1 MFGEKKINLICVGG
15 VGETFFQFLEKERK
29 NDQELQTLLLSRS
42 DGSIEQK
49 HLEADNFAKKIF
61 CLLGASS
68 TNNIVKIKSLYDL
81 NPILWRKT
89 HFILVH
95 PFRFEGEDKAKKASD
110 FSEFVTFQGS
120 EKTDLNNQDL
130 LKQPQLK
137 NSQFEEGYEFMNQWI
152 LSIIQQ
158 QANF

>member
-1 MFGEKKINLICVGG
+1 MEIKHKINLICVGG

-29 NDQELQTLLLSRS
+29 KDQELQILLLNRS
-42 DGSIEQK
+42 DGSIDQEY
-49 HLEADNFAKKIF
+49 LDANNFAKKIF

-68 TNNIVKIKSLYDL
+68 TNNIVKIKSLYDV

-130 LKQPQLK
+130 LKQPSLK
-137 NSQFEEGYEFMNQWI
+137 KAQFEEGFEFMNHWI

-158 QANF
+158 QGDF

>member
-1 MFGEKKINLICVGG
+1 MICVGG
-15 VGETFFQFLEKERK
+15 VGESFCRFLEKGGNK
-29 NDQELQTLLLSRS
+29 DQELQALLLHRS
-42 DGSIEQK
+42 NGSTEQK

-137 NSQFEEGYEFMNQWI
+137 NSQFEEGFEFMNQWI